1 MAKKPWGGRFNQE
14 TEKSVE
20 AFTESISF
28 DRRLYKY
35 DIWGSMAHAKMLGKC
50 GIILKKEANQIVKGL
65 KEIGKEIENGKFPFK
80 TELEDIHMNIEK
92 RLAHK
97 IGDAAGKLHTARS
110 RNDQVAL
117 DIRLYL
123 RDEILEIIQDLE
135 KLKNTLVNM
144 AEKNIDAIMPGY
156 THLQRAQPV
165 LFSHYVLAYFEM
177 FERDEERFEDA
188 FQRVNVMPLGSGAL
202 SGTTLPIDRKYVA
215 KLLGFPAVTRN
226 SMDSVSDRDFIIE
239 FLSAVSIAMMHLS
252 RLSEDLILWSS
263 SEFDYVVLPDSFCT
277 GSSLMPQK
285 KNPDILELIRGKTGR
300 VYGNLVALLTV
311 MKSLPLT
318 YNRDMQ
324 EDKEPLFDSVDTL
337 KPSLKIISELLKK
350 MKINKEKMKE
360 AAEKDFITATDIA
373 DYLVKKGLP
382 FRKAHEVVGKMV
394 NHCLKNGLLFK
405 NLKTKE
411 LKDFSPLFEADVK
424 KYLSI
429 ENSVMKKKVIGG
441 TSKSSVLKRIQEIS
455 ESQKGLK

>member
-1 MAKKPWGGRFNQE
+1 MRF
-14 TEKSVE
+14 
-20 AFTESISF
+20 
-28 DRRLYKY
+28 
-35 DIWGSMAHAKMLGKC
+35 
-50 GIILKKEANQIVKGL
+50 
-65 KEIGKEIENGKFPFK
+65 
-80 TELEDIHMNIEK
+80 
-92 RLAHK
+92 
-97 IGDAAGKLHTARS
+97 
-110 RNDQVAL
+110 
-117 DIRLYL
+117 
-123 RDEILEIIQDLE
+123 LEIIQDLE
-135 KLKNTLVNM
+135 KLKNTLVDI

-394 NHCLKNGLLFK
+394 NHCLKNALLFK

>member
-263 SEFDYVVLPDSFCT
+263 SEFDYVILPDSFCT

>member
-1 MAKKPWGGRFNQE
+1 MAKKPWGGRFNQK

-65 KEIGKEIENGKFPFK
+65 KEIGKEIESGKFPFK

-97 IGDAAGKLHTARS
+97 IGDAAGKLHSARS

-123 RDEILEIIQDLE
+123 RDEILEIIQNLE

-165 LFSHYVLAYFEM
+165 LFSHYVLAYFDM

-188 FQRVNVMPLGSGAL
+188 FQRINVMPLGSGAL

-215 KLLGFPAVTRN
+215 KLLGFPAVTKN

-263 SEFDYVVLPDSFCT
+263 SEFDYIVLPDSFCT

-324 EDKEPLFDSVDTL
+324 EDKEPLFDSVDTV
-337 KPSLKIISELLKK
+337 KSSLKIISELLKK

-360 AAEKDFITATDIA
+360 AAEKDFIIATDIA

-394 NHCLKNGLLFK
+394 SHCLKNNLLFK
-405 NLKTKE
+405 DLKTKE

-424 KYLSI
+424 KYLSV
-429 ENSVMKKKVIGG
+429 ENSVMKKKMIGG

-455 ESQKGLK
+455 ES